1 MKCDFSGYATKNDL
15 KCSDGRIIRH
25 NAFKESDGETVPLV
39 WQHVHTDPTNVLGH
53 AKLEN
58 RSDGVYAYC
67 YLNNSEYGSQAKT
80 LIKHGDINALSI
92 YANRLV
98 QNGNDVVHGKIR
110 EVSLVLSGANP
121 GALIDNLSITHGDSS
136 EQLDDEAIIYTGLE
150 LAHSEDEEEEPEKE
164 ESSMGDEKTVED
176 IINSMSDEQKQA
188 LYYIIG
194 SIAEKYGLDTEEGE
208 KAPDDEKDDEKEEM
222 AQSEYGDV
230 MSRNVFDNSHPEN
243 DVTELTHAEFTEIV
257 NDAKRNGSLKESFL
271 QHAEKY
277 GIEGIDVLF
286 PDAKTV
292 TPTPDFIS
300 RQMDWVPK
308 VLNGT
313 HHTPFSRVK
322 SVAADITAD
331 EARAK
336 GYIKGKLKKEEVF
349 KLLKRIT
356 TPTTIYKKQK
366 LDRDDI
372 VDITDLDTVAFVK
385 GEMRMMLDEEIARA
399 VLVGDNRSIDDPD
412 KINED
417 NIRPIWTDDDLYSLK
432 VRVDATATP
441 DKIEDSILRARKD
454 YRGTGVPT
462 LFATPD
468 VILDMLLQKDTQG
481 RRIYKTEQELASA
494 LRVSEI
500 IEVPILDGLE
510 RTDKATQKKHQLLG
524 IIVNLNDYTIGAD
537 RGGDINLFDDF
548 DIDYNQY
555 KYLMET
561 RISGALTHPKS
572 AMIIEKAVASS
583 NPGA

>member
-98 QNGNDVVHGKIR
+98 QNGNNVVHGKIR

-150 LAHSEDEEEEPEKE
+150 LAHSEDEEEELEKE

-194 SIAEKYGLDTEEGE
+194 SIADEYGLTPEGE
-208 KAPDDEKDDEKEEM
+208 EAPDDEKDDEKEEM

-286 PDAKTV
+286 PDAKTI

-313 HHTPFSRVK
+313 HHTPFSRIK

-412 KINED
+412 KICL
-417 NIRPIWTDDDLYSLK
+417 LYTSPSP
-432 VRVDATATP
+432 R
-441 DKIEDSILRARKD
+441 DS
-454 YRGTGVPT
+454 
-462 LFATPD
+462 
-468 VILDMLLQKDTQG
+468 
-481 RRIYKTEQELASA
+481 
-494 LRVSEI
+494 
-500 IEVPILDGLE
+500 
-510 RTDKATQKKHQLLG
+510 
-524 IIVNLNDYTIGAD
+524 
-537 RGGDINLFDDF
+537 
-548 DIDYNQY
+548 
-555 KYLMET
+555 
-561 RISGALTHPKS
+561 
-572 AMIIEKAVASS
+572 
-583 NPGA
+583 

>member
-98 QNGNDVVHGKIR
+98 QNGNNVVHGKIR

-150 LAHSEDEEEEPEKE
+150 LAHSEDEEEELEKE

-194 SIAEKYGLDTEEGE
+194 SIADEYGLTPEGE
-208 KAPDDEKDDEKEEM
+208 EAPDDEKDDEKEEM

-286 PDAKTV
+286 PDAKTI

-313 HHTPFSRVK
+313 HHTPFSRIK

-572 AMIIEKAVASS
+572 AMIIEKAAASS